1 MSKTSKTT
9 TENKPPAWAQPLFE
23 RSATDAMGLYNSGAG
38 GNTYM
43 GSTVADLSDT
53 TMAGVNQ
60 LAQAGA
66 NWNTA
71 GDNPVGGSA
80 AAANLAGMASGDYL
94 RNGNP
99 YFNAALQGQLDDT
112 SAQVQSAFSGA
123 GRYGSGA
130 NTGVLANKLGNIRST
145 ALSDQFNRDT
155 QNQITATGMLDQQR
169 NLGLDRVQQNFQ
181 NRLSGAGATLQAGQI
196 LDNQSQAKLM
206 DEVQKWYAVD
216 NKDWN
221 RLAMLQGAAAG
232 SAGNYGTQNST
243 QRTPV
248 NIAGALGSIFSGKSD
263 IRLKEDIRRVGTRNG
278 LGVYE
283 FAYTDEP
290 GRWRGIMAQELPLGS
305 DALIIEADG
314 FYAVDYAKLGFAMER
329 VS

>member
-112 SAQVQSAFSGA
+112 ASQVQSAFSGA

-130 NTGVLANKLGNIRST
+130 NTGVLASKLGNIRST

-181 NRLSGAGATLQAGQI
+181 NRLAGAGATLQAGQV
-196 LDNQSQAKLM
+196 LDTQSQAKLM

-232 SAGNYGTQNST
+232 AAGNYGTQNST

-283 FAYTDEP
+283 FAYTGAPD
-290 GRWRGIMAQELPLGS
+290 RWRGIMAQELPLGS
-305 DALIIEADG
+305 DALILEEDG

>member
-112 SAQVQSAFSGA
+112 AAQVQSAFSGA

-130 NTGVLANKLGNIRST
+130 NTGVLASKLGNIRSA

-181 NRLSGAGATLQAGQI
+181 NRLAGAGATLQAGQV
-196 LDNQSQAKLM
+196 LDTQSQAKLL

-221 RLAMLQGAAAG
+221 RLAMLQAAAAG

-283 FAYTDEP
+283 FAYTGAPD
-290 GRWRGIMAQELPLGS
+290 RWRGIMAQELPLGS